1 MSAQRFPI
9 DPEADGRHDVGK
21 MESCSHTERRTVTH
35 IHTVGEQQQR
45 RILSALSHSF
55 SLLLSFLGTLSG
67 NHYALSGE
75 ASLLASSTDVLSTD
89 VLSNGVLSTC
99 AARDNVLR

>member
-1 MSAQRFPI
+1 MSAQRFSI

-35 IHTVGEQQQR
+35 IHTVGEQQQGR
-45 RILSALSHSF
+45 TLSALSHTF

-67 NHYALSGE
+67 IFLVSSFLSGNSIGQ
-75 ASLLASSTDVLSTD
+75 SLRAFWGGFSSGFVH
-89 VLSNGVLSTC
+89 
-99 AARDNVLR
+99 